1 MARSKTVDAKPLRG
15 GKPLE
20 GAKPL
25 QGAAAEARRPSGVY
39 ERLRDDIVSRR
50 LEVGASLVETDL
62 ADRYGTSRTPV
73 REALRRLE
81 QDGLLERGRRGLQVR
96 TPSPEEIL
104 EIYEVRIDLEAL
116 AAALAAER
124 RTPLDMVR
132 LEAAAATM
140 EATATD
146 DPVAMAT
153 ANHGFHERLCE
164 AAHNATLLD
173 VNGRLLT
180 HLTRYPSTTL
190 VWPGRW
196 EAVLAEHRELIE
208 RITGRDAAGAR
219 TLMER
224 HMRDARDVRLQMYAH
239 SDTE

>member
-1 MARSKTVDAKPLRG
+1 MV
-15 GKPLE
+15 
-20 GAKPL
+20 
-25 QGAAAEARRPSGVY
+25 ARRPSGPDVY
-39 ERLRDDIVSRR
+39 ERLREDIVAKR

-124 RTPLDMVR
+124 HTPLDMVR

-140 EATATD
+140 EGTPTD
-146 DPVAMAT
+146 DAVMMAS
-153 ANHGFHERLCE
+153 ANHSFHEHVWE

-173 VNGRLLT
+173 VNGRLMT

-208 RITGRDAAGAR
+208 LITNRDALGAR
-219 TLMER
+219 ALMER
-224 HMRDARDVRLQMYAH
+224 HMHDARDVRLHMYASH
-239 SDTE
+239 DGERAAFS